1 MTKHREVKVAL
12 LGATGA
18 VGQRYIN
25 MLPKHPYLH
34 LEVLMGG
41 ESAGKK
47 YGEAVHWL
55 FPDAM
60 DPAMSE
66 KVVKHAKPE
75 SAKGCDIVF
84 SALPSE
90 VAAEVETRFA
100 EAGFTVVSEASAHR
114 MDADVPLMIP
124 EINAEHLMLLETQ
137 KKKRRW
143 KGAIATTPNCTGTGL
158 SMVLKPLI
166 DEYGA
171 NKAIVTT
178 MQALSGAGFPGVPSL
193 SIQENVIPYIK
204 NEEEKVAAEAKK
216 ILGTF
221 ANGAIRPSPLTMG
234 ISCNRVA
241 VIDGHMETLY
251 AEFSQ
256 EITPEEAERSLERFR
271 GEPQTLKLPTAPD
284 QPIIV
289 RKEND
294 RPQPRLDRMA
304 GSVPGMSVVVGRV
317 RNGID
322 SRSLQ
327 LTLLSHNTIRGA
339 AGTAILTAELME
351 REGYLES

>member
-1 MTKHREVKVAL
+1 MTRRREVRAAL

-25 MLPKHPYLH
+25 MLPRHPYLH

-47 YGEAVHWL
+47 YGQAAHWL
-55 FPDAM
+55 FPEAI
-60 DPAMSE
+60 DPAMAE
-66 KVVKHAKPE
+66 KVVRQARPE
-75 SAKGCDIVF
+75 SAKGCDVVF

-90 VAAEVETRFA
+90 VAAVVETKFA
-100 EAGFTVVSEASAHR
+100 EAGFIVVSEASAHR

-124 EINAEHLMLLETQ
+124 EINAEHLKLLEVQ
-137 KKKRRW
+137 KKKRGW

-166 DEYGA
+166 DEFGA
-171 NKAIVTT
+171 KKAIVTT

-216 ILGTF
+216 ILGTLS
-221 ANGAIRPSPLTMG
+221 NGAIKPSPLMMG
-234 ISCNRVA
+234 TSCNRVA

-251 AEFSQ
+251 GEFAE
-256 EITPEEAERSLERFR
+256 EITPEAAVKSLERYR
-271 GEPQTLKLPTAPD
+271 GVPQRLKLPTAPD

-289 RKEND
+289 RKESD

-317 RNGID
+317 RKGID

-351 REGYLES
+351 REGYLAS